1 MLLGVILMKRRKNM
15 NEQIEHVMCV
25 ARQEDLKKLHHFSID
40 LALMQEEGGTFVG
53 YSCYDTDVLD
63 GIKAKA
69 RIMPYINS
77 DELEVV
83 SVIWAQR
90 LRGTGLATRIKYHA
104 VQVVSYP

>member
-1 MLLGVILMKRRKNM
+1 MKKRKNM
-15 NEQIEHVMCV
+15 NEQVQHVMCI
-25 ARQEDLKKLHHFSID
+25 AKQENFKELHHFSID
-40 LALMQEEGGTFVG
+40 LALMEKEGGTFVS

-69 RIMPYINS
+69 RNLPYRLLNS

-90 LRGTGLATRIKYHA
+90 LRGTGLAIRTKYHA
-104 VQVVSYP
+104 VQVISYP